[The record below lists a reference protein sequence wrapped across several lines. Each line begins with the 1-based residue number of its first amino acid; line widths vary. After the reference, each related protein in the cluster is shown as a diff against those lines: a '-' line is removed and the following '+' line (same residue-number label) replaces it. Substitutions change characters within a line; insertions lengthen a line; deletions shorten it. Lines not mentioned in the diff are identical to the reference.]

1 MIARNYIDANLPT
14 INCGDEG
21 NKVLDIMENF
31 KVSHLPIVEADDY
44 IGLISDTVIYD
55 LNLDSCSLDEKE
67 VTLVSPFV
75 FENRHIF
82 EVIQLARHYELT
94 VLPVLKA
101 DRKYLGA
108 IKIAHLQEV
117 VTNYFSV
124 NEIGAVMILEMSIND
139 YSLSQIS
146 QLVES
151 NDVKIL
157 SLFTFHNTDSNK
169 LEVTLKL
176 NATDISSVI
185 ETFVRYEYSIVGVFM
200 DDSRLNDVYNSR
212 YEQFMKYLSI

>member
-1 MIARNYIDANLPT
+1 MIARNYIDTNLPT
-14 INCGDEG
+14 INCNDAG

-31 KVSHLPIVEADDY
+31 KVAHLPIVEEGDY

-55 LNLDSCSLDEKE
+55 LNLDSCCLDDRE
-67 VTLVSPFV
+67 VALADKFV
-75 FENRHIF
+75 FENRHVF
-82 EVIQLARHYELT
+82 EVIQMARQFDLS
-94 VLPVLKA
+94 VVPVLKA
-101 DRKYLGA
+101 DRNYLGA
-108 IKIAHLQEV
+108 IKISHLQEKLCD
-117 VTNYFSV
+117 YFSV
-124 NEIGAVMILEMSIND
+124 NDLGAVLVLEVAIND

-151 NDVKIL
+151 NDIKIM
-157 SLFTFHNTDSNK
+157 SLYTFHNVDSNK

-176 NATDISSVI
+176 NASDISSVI

-200 DDSRLNDVYNSR
+200 DDSKLNDVYHSR